1 MRARVGLGDDQRAMA
16 VALAAAAFMD
26 DPLYAWLV
34 PGASRR
40 RRVLVALMR
49 RALAGCSLDFAGGGP
64 DDSDGP
70 DDPRDPDVPL
80 VSAILACHD
89 PARPPSGGGGL
100 GLGALPLL
108 LAPRRALIGLGL
120 LRKLRRLRGDAPHV
134 HVEILAVADHAR
146 GRGFARRLLDPL
158 LASADERALPVHLET
173 TNPANVALYQR
184 FGFAVSDELTGA
196 HPPAWVM
203 RRASASLDGGHG

>member
-49 RALAGCSLDFAGGGP
+49 RALAGCSLDLAGGDPG
-64 DDSDGP
+64 
-70 DDPRDPDVPL
+70 DPRDPDVPT
-80 VSAILACHD
+80 VSALLACHD

-100 GLGALPLL
+100 DLGALPLL